1 MRIQFVTR
9 DQLTHS
15 LNPYVHK
22 YCGCIHLRA
31 GATLSCLI
39 WAGLSLY
46 FAIISF
52 QAKSPFYSYM
62 DSTALYLFGTIN
74 LVLFGVSLGALC
86 PLYIRSPHGIRAASH
101 ILNIVIFILL
111 IDTIVNTILFIVRQD
126 DYVQWCINSTSAN
139 LDNVLFQEQQVPL
152 LVNGTQYFSSSMSDF
167 YNCRRTWEGEVK
179 FSVLSTV
186 VMVTIYIYWAFS
198 IFSYTVKLRMRIEHE
213 LVKSMLAGGMIM
225 HQ

>member
-39 WAGLSLY
+39 WAVT
-46 FAIISF
+46 
-52 QAKSPFYSYM
+52 FYSYM

-186 VMVTIYIYWAFS
+186 VMVTIYVRSLFVVVVVVARLLTLLFNVDLLGIQYFFIYCQT
-198 IFSYTVKLRMRIEHE
+198 SYEN
-213 LVKSMLAGGMIM
+213 
-225 HQ
+225 